1 MPSKLPSLKMLVM
14 LCSLLVEDSVA
25 DSPIVPTNLECVTYD
40 LKNISCSWNSRV
52 DTNLESIYNVCI
64 GSKCET
70 TTERTATFPFIIFP
84 SSRTIRITESNS
96 QGSATSNFLVTEE
109 DIVFIPSAPKKVML
123 NTTSLW
129 TLSVSWTDDF
139 SNSLDMEYQIQ
150 VLLTEKMQVVYNGS
164 YFTHLQNAGR
174 SFQFNWTSSM
184 PLECTSHSVQIRAIC
199 RDKFLL
205 TKKLWSPWSPLI
217 TIPGA
222 DKQELSEIL
231 VLPVDS
237 VTPVGS
243 NMTFCCIVPSGFSI
257 RSIMYGSEKLPLI
270 DLGSRSKAIIKYN
283 QPFSS
288 SSGANIICNADPPES
303 DGTVIFVGYPPD
315 DHQLT
320 CETRDLKTI
329 KCMWNKGRPTH
340 LLGLRRTVYEIIEGI
355 SGNNTSCHSALNG
368 ETNTCL
374 LLALTGQN
382 HYKFLLKAKNEL
394 GESEATDEMI
404 LEQRVCPK
412 EFKSVKVMFVS
423 SRDARVSLSWEDS
436 YENIITLLCQVQLQT
451 NDGHLDMRN
460 YTLAGPAGQHFLI
473 NLDHLDPFTVYN
485 FQVRCSSADYFW
497 KWNNWTPAMTF
508 QTKEEASSKALDV
521 WRKIKDTGSGIILT
535 VVWKPLSRSEANGI
549 ITNYEITIKDLFN
562 NRTEQLISV
571 SGDLNTSTVPLGY
584 SKYTVLVTAN
594 NSAGLSPVS
603 EFSVSTLTDFENMP
617 SIAYSRGG
625 YFNLS
630 WPQSNNVTCG
640 YVVEWYAFM
649 DQQMYNLQ
657 WMKFPSN
664 LSEAKISSDTF
675 EGGILYHFNIYGCT
689 DQNHFLIMEQ
699 VGYSLEL
706 APSHAVKFK
715 VLSTTSSSVTLEW
728 KSLPIEYQ
736 CGFIR
741 GYVIYYMQQVK
752 SNGSIARS
760 GSPGE
765 KWINI
770 TDPDIR
776 NWTVT
781 QLKSTNYQFTVTAY
795 TDGGESPRE
804 MVFVSLNDNSVGL
817 ILAILIPLG
826 AMAVFTLLVSV
837 FCYKKRKWVKD
848 TFYPEIPK
856 PEINGSDWPVNE
868 RLPGNSTLEVQP
880 CMVNGV
886 QIIESMHGEK
896 DAEILDI
903 CKVET
908 ISSNNS
914 QIEEDSSESESI
926 NHTVVSYYPQIVD
939 DAPKS
944 SSDTSSGSVD
954 SCLTQVTY
962 TGIQQQ
968 QQPSESNNVEDN
980 IPDMGYRPQM
990 KLQTFPLN
998 LHETANSPSPDL
1010 PEPSTGYRP
1019 QTNASS
1025 WSLESPEV
1033 NASIGSPTSVN
1044 STQFLLP
1051 DQAAGDE
1058 QQSHALGWAFTN
1070 FFSSTGKH

>member
-1 MPSKLPSLKMLVM
+1 MPSKLPILKVLVV
-14 LCSLLVEDSVA
+14 LCSLLVEDSV
-25 DSPIVPTNLECVTYD
+25 SVPTNLECVTYD
-40 LKNISCSWNSRV
+40 LTNISCSWNSMV
-52 DTNLESIYNVCI
+52 GTNLESIYKVCI

-84 SSRTIRITESNS
+84 SSQAINITESNS

-109 DIVFIPSAPKKVML
+109 DIVFIPPAPEKVML
-123 NTTSLW
+123 NITSLW
-129 TLSVSWTDDF
+129 TLSVSWTDEF
-139 SNSLDMEYQIQ
+139 SKCLHMEYQIQ

-164 YFTHLQNAGR
+164 YFAHLENAGR
-174 SFQFNWTSSM
+174 IFQLTWTSSM
-184 PLECTSHSVQIRAIC
+184 PLECTSHSVQIRGIC
-199 RDKFLL
+199 QDKFLL
-205 TKKLWSPWSPLI
+205 TKKVWSPWSPLT

-222 DKQELSEIL
+222 DKQQRSEIL
-231 VLPVDS
+231 VLPLDS

-243 NMTFCCIVPSGFSI
+243 NMTFCCIVPSGYSI
-257 RSIMYGSEKLPLI
+257 TSIMYGSEKLPLI

-288 SSGANIICNADPPES
+288 SSGANIICNADPNES

-329 KCMWNKGRPTH
+329 NCMWNKGRPTH
-340 LLGLRRTVYEIIEGI
+340 LLGLRRTVYEIIERI
-355 SGNNTSCHSALNG
+355 SGNSTSCHSALNG
-368 ETNTCL
+368 QTNTCL
-374 LLALTGQN
+374 LMALTDQN
-382 HYKFLLKAKNEL
+382 HYKFLLKAKNQL

-412 EFKSVKVMFVS
+412 EFKSVDIMFVS

-436 YENIITLLCQVQLQT
+436 FEKITLLCQVQLQT
-451 NDGHLDMRN
+451 IDSLDVRN
-460 YTLAGPAGQHFLI
+460 YTLAGPAAGQRFLI
-473 NLDHLDPFTVYN
+473 NLDHLHPFTAYN

-508 QTKEEASSKALDV
+508 RTKEEASSKAPDV
-521 WRKIKDTGSGIILT
+521 WRTIKDTGSGIILT

-562 NRTEQLISV
+562 NRTDQHISV
-571 SGDLNTSTVPLGY
+571 SGALNTSTVPLGY
-584 SKYTVLVTAN
+584 SKYTVLVTASN
-594 NSAGLSPVS
+594 LAGMSPTS
-603 EFSVSTLTDFENMP
+603 EFSVATLTDFDNIL
-617 SIAYSRGG
+617 SIVYNRGG

-664 LSEAKISSDTF
+664 LSEAKIASDTF

-689 DQNHFLIMEQ
+689 DHGHFLIMKKQ
-699 VGYSLEL
+699 GYSLEL

-715 VLSTTSSSVTLEW
+715 VLSTTSSSVILEW
-728 KSLPIEYQ
+728 KSLPIECQ
-736 CGFIR
+736 RGFIR
-741 GYVIYYMQQVK
+741 GYVIYYMQQVN
-752 SNGSIARS
+752 SNSSIARS

-795 TDGGESPRE
+795 TEGGESPRE

-826 AMAVFTLLVSV
+826 AIAVFTLLVSV

-868 RLPGNSTLEVQP
+868 RVPGNSTLEVQP

-886 QIIESMHGEK
+886 QIVESMHGEK

-914 QIEEDSSESESI
+914 QIEEDGSESESI

-939 DAPKS
+939 DVPKS

-968 QQPSESNNVEDN
+968 QQLSESKNVE
-980 IPDMGYRPQM
+980 GYRPQM

-998 LHETANSPSPDL
+998 LNETAPSPDL
-1010 PEPSTGYRP
+1010 PEPSTGYQP

>member
-1 MPSKLPSLKMLVM
+1 M
-14 LCSLLVEDSVA
+14 E
-25 DSPIVPTNLECVTYD
+25 
-40 LKNISCSWNSRV
+40 SRLRHI
-52 DTNLESIYNVCI
+52 TCI
-64 GSKCET
+64 
-70 TTERTATFPFIIFP
+70 
-84 SSRTIRITESNS
+84 
-96 QGSATSNFLVTEE
+96 VTECQLWHYGHVARFPE
-109 DIVFIPSAPKKVML
+109 GDLALKILIVGDPSGWTRPRGHPH
-123 NTTSLW
+123 NTWLRQIEGHFW
-129 TLSVSWTDDF
+129 RVG
-139 SNSLDMEYQIQ
+139 LDRMSAWG
-150 VLLTEKMQVVYNGS
+150 GS
-164 YFTHLQNAGR
+164 YFAHLENAGR
-174 SFQFNWTSSM
+174 IFQLTWTSSM
-184 PLECTSHSVQIRAIC
+184 PLECTSHSVQIRGIC
-199 RDKFLL
+199 QDKFLL
-205 TKKLWSPWSPLI
+205 TKKVWSPWSPLT

-222 DKQELSEIL
+222 DKQQRSEIL
-231 VLPVDS
+231 VLPLDS

-243 NMTFCCIVPSGFSI
+243 NMTFCCIVPSGYSI
-257 RSIMYGSEKLPLI
+257 TSIMYGSEKLPLI

-288 SSGANIICNADPPES
+288 SSGANIICNADPNES
-303 DGTVIFVGYPPD
+303 DGTVIFVG
-315 DHQLT
+315 
-320 CETRDLKTI
+320 
-329 KCMWNKGRPTH
+329 
-340 LLGLRRTVYEIIEGI
+340 
-355 SGNNTSCHSALNG
+355 
-368 ETNTCL
+368 
-374 LLALTGQN
+374 
-382 HYKFLLKAKNEL
+382 F
-394 GESEATDEMI
+394 
-404 LEQRVCPK
+404 CPK
-412 EFKSVKVMFVS
+412 EFKSVDIMFVS

-436 YENIITLLCQVQLQT
+436 FEKITLLCQVQLQT
-451 NDGHLDMRN
+451 IDSLDVRN
-460 YTLAGPAGQHFLI
+460 YTLAGPAAGQRFLI
-473 NLDHLDPFTVYN
+473 NLDHLHPFTAYN

-508 QTKEEASSKALDV
+508 RTKEEASSKAPDV
-521 WRKIKDTGSGIILT
+521 WRTIKDTGSGIILT

-562 NRTEQLISV
+562 NRTDQHISV
-571 SGDLNTSTVPLGY
+571 SGALNTSTVPLGY
-584 SKYTVLVTAN
+584 SKYTVLVTASN
-594 NSAGLSPVS
+594 LAGMSPTS
-603 EFSVSTLTDFENMP
+603 EFSVATLTDFDNIL
-617 SIAYSRGG
+617 SIVYNRGG

-664 LSEAKISSDTF
+664 LSEAKIASDTF

-689 DQNHFLIMEQ
+689 DHGHFLIMKKQ
-699 VGYSLEL
+699 GYSLEL

-715 VLSTTSSSVTLEW
+715 VLSTTSSSVILEW
-728 KSLPIEYQ
+728 KSLPIECQ
-736 CGFIR
+736 RGFIR
-741 GYVIYYMQQVK
+741 GYVIYYMQQVN
-752 SNGSIARS
+752 SNSSIARS

-795 TDGGESPRE
+795 TEGGESPRE

-826 AMAVFTLLVSV
+826 AIAVFTLLVSV

-868 RLPGNSTLEVQP
+868 RVPGNSTLEVQP

-886 QIIESMHGEK
+886 QIVESMHGEK

-914 QIEEDSSESESI
+914 QIEEDGSESESI

-939 DAPKS
+939 DVPKS

-968 QQPSESNNVEDN
+968 QQLSESKNVE
-980 IPDMGYRPQM
+980 GYRPQM

-998 LHETANSPSPDL
+998 LNETAPSPDL
-1010 PEPSTGYRP
+1010 PEPSTGYQP